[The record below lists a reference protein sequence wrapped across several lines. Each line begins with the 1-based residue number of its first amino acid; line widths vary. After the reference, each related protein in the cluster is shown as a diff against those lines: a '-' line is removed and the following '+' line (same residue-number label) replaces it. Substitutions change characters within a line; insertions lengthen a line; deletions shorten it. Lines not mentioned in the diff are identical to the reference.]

1 MVNIIRKT
9 ALAAGFALVALGL
22 TAASAATVTSTSAAL
37 TSSDAGY
44 SWTVDFIC
52 SPSLPCN
59 ASPTVELTARAV
71 FTLTT
76 VVINASTVSWGI
88 NLVLTNTSAS
98 GVGGALTAMGFNTDP
113 DAVLSGIVDSAA
125 DGTVFS
131 GGSGGAA
138 GIPGYQTELCVWD
151 GNNCQAANEKTM
163 TAGEGNTMSFILTTA
178 GLGTLLTFDNF
189 AVKVAGAG
197 LPQSYEFGGTI
208 PAPVPLPAAGGFLL
222 LGLGA
227 LVALRRKQK
236 SA

>member
-1 MVNIIRKT
+1 MRNIMRKT
-9 ALAAGFALVALGL
+9 ALAAGFALAALGM
-22 TAASAATVTSTSAAL
+22 TAANAATVTSTSASVTGA
-37 TSSDAGY
+37 DAGF

-52 SPSLPCN
+52 SPTLPCN
-59 ASPTVELTARAV
+59 ETPTVTLTARAV
-71 FTLTT
+71 FTLTS
-76 VVINASTVSWGI
+76 VLVNASTVTWGI

-131 GGSGGAA
+131 GGSGGSA
-138 GIPGYQTELCVWD
+138 GIPGFKTELCVWD
-151 GNNCQAANEKTM
+151 GNNCRAANEKTM
-163 TAGEGNTMSFILTTA
+163 TAGDTNTMSFILTTA
-178 GLGTLLTFDNF
+178 GLGTLLSFDNF

-208 PAPVPLPAAGGFLL
+208 PAPVPVPAAGGLLL

-227 LVALRRKQK
+227 LAALRRKQK
-236 SA
+236 AA